1 MEFLK
6 DGVIRTA
13 AVACVHG
20 EGMAKRSGLVS
31 IRLFVLLAA
40 ALGTVSG
47 RFFFNFWLNQEIR
60 MLFRFPERKFKGLTR
75 ILVLE
80 TKTPQTVVRNDETL
94 ASK

>member
-20 EGMAKRSGLVS
+20 EGMAKRSGLMS

-47 RFFFNFWLNQEIR
+47 HFFFQFLAQPR
-60 MLFRFPERKFKGLTR
+60 DPH
-75 ILVLE
+75 
-80 TKTPQTVVRNDETL
+80 VVQISREKVQGTDTYSS
-94 ASK
+94 A